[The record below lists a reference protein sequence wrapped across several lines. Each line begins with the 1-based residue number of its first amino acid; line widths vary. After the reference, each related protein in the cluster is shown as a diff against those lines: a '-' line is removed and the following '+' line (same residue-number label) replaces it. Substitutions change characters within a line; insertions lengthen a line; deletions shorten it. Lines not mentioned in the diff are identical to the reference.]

1 MSGELTKAQAIACL
15 EKAGLSVSD
24 AELEQVM
31 AFHSPAA
38 LALLRGVEAARYE
51 VPALG
56 FDPVQ
61 SLRTWPGPG

>member
-1 MSGELTKAQAIACL
+1 MSAEQTKAYAIACL
-15 EKAGLSVSD
+15 EKAGIEVSD
-24 AELEQVM
+24 AELEQVL

-38 LALLRGVEAARYE
+38 LALLHGVEAARYE

-61 SLRTWPGPG
+61 SLRTWPGPE